1 MDPSQAVG
9 DAVHAC
15 EQLKFT
21 GNSITGRG
29 LQRELELLYFSSIL
43 SNKSSTFSGF
53 LTI

>member
-15 EQLKFT
+15 EQLKFK

-43 SNKSSTFSGF
+43 SKKLQHFQVF
-53 LTI
+53 